1 MAPTMVLNLDA
12 FAGFDLEM
20 TDTPMG
26 PVVAAD
32 PMGATNVPGLWAAG
46 NVADAGSQVI
56 AAAAQGARVGAMI
69 NGTLV
74 EAEWAEA
81 AQLSS

>member
-1 MAPTMVLNLDA
+1 
-12 FAGFDLEM
+12 
-20 TDTPMG
+20 MG
-26 PVVAAD
+26 AVVAAD

-69 NGTLV
+69 NGSLV
-74 EAEWAEA
+74 EEEW
-81 AQLSS
+81 SVG